1 MTSDGARAGWAMI
14 GMSLLFGASFVGTK
28 IALTDFTPAQLI
40 FLRFSLAAAL
50 FYGLSPWLGA
60 SKLDT
65 RGYRSI
71 FLMSLFEPGAY
82 FFLEAAGIQRT
93 LASTAS
99 ILISTIPLFV
109 LLLEALWLKVPV
121 VPVEVALILL
131 SLGGIA
137 LLVAAGGRGNRAFG
151 GAMEGNLLILGA
163 AFAASLYTVMA
174 RRVMA
179 SYNAVAVTRLQSLYA
194 ALMYLP
200 FACWD
205 WYAAPFR
212 SPGPRGWASLAY
224 LGVGCSFLAYWLLNY
239 ALGKVKASVVSAF
252 TNVIPVVGSAL
263 AVVLLGER
271 LYALQAVGAVVVLV
285 CTSLL
290 ALRHTRADPPHSGA
304 NLQPDGP

>member
-1 MTSDGARAGWAMI
+1 MTSDRARAGWAMT

-28 IALTDFTPAQLI
+28 IALAGFTPAQLI
-40 FLRFSLAAAL
+40 FLRFSLAAVL
-50 FYGLSPWLGA
+50 FYSLSPWLGA
-60 SKLDT
+60 SKLDKN
-65 RGYRSI
+65 GYTAI

-109 LLLEALWLKVPV
+109 LVLEALWLRVPV
-121 VPVEVALILL
+121 VPLEVGLILL

-137 LLVAAGGRGNRAFG
+137 LLVAAGGGAGRPFG
-151 GAMEGNLLILGA
+151 GTMEGNLLILGA
-163 AFAASLYTVMA
+163 ALAASLYTVMA

-205 WYAAPFR
+205 WVALPLRA
-212 SPGPRGWASLAY
+212 PGPRSWASLLY

-239 ALGKVKASVVSAF
+239 ALGKVKASIVSAF
-252 TNVIPVVGSAL
+252 TNIIPVVGSAL

-271 LYALQAVGAVVVLV
+271 LYAPQAVGAVVVLAS
-285 CTSLL
+285 TSLL
-290 ALRHTRADPPHSGA
+290 ALRHTRSLPPD
-304 NLQPDGP
+304 QPSPESV